1 MREKDTEV
9 DGLDIPEVA
18 RPRRPRLRRRWL
30 DSVGGAA
37 DAADAADA
45 ACFCARRLVMVVLR
59 DSWGSSRMVESGV
72 GCRLALSEVALSEA
86 GVCLDVES
94 AVEPI
99 EAE

>member
-37 DAADAADA
+37 EA
-45 ACFCARRLVMVVLR
+45 ACFCARRLVIVVLR

-94 AVEPI
+94 AVEPV

>member
-1 MREKDTEV
+1 VREKDTEV

-37 DAADAADA
+37 EAAEA

-72 GCRLALSEVALSEA
+72 GCRLALSEIALSET